1 MTTRAHHQLRAWKE
15 AIGLVKE
22 VYRVTSALPREE
34 LYGLSLQMRRCAVSV
49 PSNIAEGAARAS
61 SKEFLHYLTMAR
73 GSLSELD
80 TQLVIARELG
90 YLDDATVVKQL
101 DAVFGLLG
109 GLINSVR
116 QETDASS
123 PPQ

>member
-1 MTTRAHHQLRAWKE
+1 MTTRAHHQLRAWQE

-22 VYRVTSALPREE
+22 VYRLTGAFPREE
-34 LYGLSLQMRRCAVSV
+34 LYGLALQMRRCAVSV
-49 PSNIAEGAARAS
+49 PSNIAEGAARGS
-61 SKEFLHYLTMAR
+61 SREFLHYLTMAR

-90 YLDDATVVKQL
+90 YPNDATGAKQL
-101 DAVFGLLG
+101 DEVFGLLG

-116 QETDASS
+116 QETSGSS
-123 PPQ
+123 PRQ